1 MVKVGF
7 NPFQVKEFVRCSR
20 NGLFFY
26 RSKVILCQ
34 ALHPLGFRAFFYGV
48 SAVNKTEQELV
59 ELGKKVAHNYRL
71 IVGVAAFFYGCFV
84 FYQNQQSNSL
94 EISNL
99 KERTSKL
106 EDRVTANEKN
116 FNMTSVKLDT
126 TLSRISTDLQ
136 YIKEKLIGKALER

>member
-1 MVKVGF
+1 M
-7 NPFQVKEFVRCSR
+7 
-20 NGLFFY
+20 
-26 RSKVILCQ
+26 
-34 ALHPLGFRAFFYGV
+34 
-48 SAVNKTEQELV
+48 NKTEQELV
-59 ELGKKVAHNYRL
+59 KLGKKVAHNYRL
-71 IVGVAAFFYGCFV
+71 IVSLAAFFYGCFV

-136 YIKEKLIGKALER
+136 YIKEKLIGKALEK

>member
-1 MVKVGF
+1 M
-7 NPFQVKEFVRCSR
+7 NR
-20 NGLFFY
+20 
-26 RSKVILCQ
+26 
-34 ALHPLGFRAFFYGV
+34 
-48 SAVNKTEQELV
+48 TEQDLI

-71 IVGVAAFFYGCFV
+71 IVSLAAFFYGCFV

-99 KERTSKL
+99 KERTLNL
-106 EDRVTANEKN
+106 ETRVTANEKN

-136 YIKEKLIGKALER
+136 YIKEKLIGKALDK

>member
-1 MVKVGF
+1 MVR
-7 NPFQVKEFVRCSR
+7 EIVRCSR
-20 NGLFFY
+20 NGLFLLYNKQLLQSSSAPFGE
-26 RSKVILCQ
+26 Q
-34 ALHPLGFRAFFYGV
+34 GFFYGV
-48 SAVNKTEQELV
+48 QAVNRTEQDLI

-71 IVGVAAFFYGCFV
+71 IVSLAAFFYGCFV

-126 TLSRISTDLQ
+126 TLNRISTDLQ
-136 YIKEKLIGKALER
+136 YIKEKLIGKALDK

>member
-1 MVKVGF
+1 M
-7 NPFQVKEFVRCSR
+7 
-20 NGLFFY
+20 
-26 RSKVILCQ
+26 
-34 ALHPLGFRAFFYGV
+34 
-48 SAVNKTEQELV
+48 NKTEQDLI

-71 IVGVAAFFYGCFV
+71 IVGVAGFV

-136 YIKEKLIGKALER
+136 YIKEKLIGKALEK

>member
-1 MVKVGF
+1 M
-7 NPFQVKEFVRCSR
+7 
-20 NGLFFY
+20 
-26 RSKVILCQ
+26 
-34 ALHPLGFRAFFYGV
+34 
-48 SAVNKTEQELV
+48 NKTEQELI

-106 EDRVTANEKN
+106 EDRVTYKSWIISACEKERTSKLEDRVTANEKN

-136 YIKEKLIGKALER
+136 YIKEKLIGKALEK

>member
-1 MVKVGF
+1 MEGSLTA
-7 NPFQVKEFVRCSR
+7 PF
-20 NGLFFY
+20 LFL
-26 RSKVILCQ
+26 RRK
-34 ALHPLGFRAFFYGV
+34 PL
-48 SAVNKTEQELV
+48 NKTEQELV

-94 EISNL
+94 EINNL

-126 TLSRISTDLQ
+126 TLSRISTDLK

>member
-1 MVKVGF
+1 M
-7 NPFQVKEFVRCSR
+7 
-20 NGLFFY
+20 
-26 RSKVILCQ
+26 
-34 ALHPLGFRAFFYGV
+34 
-48 SAVNKTEQELV
+48 NKTEQDLI

-106 EDRVTANEKN
+106 EDRVNANEKIQHDVGQ
-116 FNMTSVKLDT
+116 TGYD
-126 TLSRISTDLQ
+126 
-136 YIKEKLIGKALER
+136 IKPDIDRFAIYQGKAYRKGA

>member
-1 MVKVGF
+1 M
-7 NPFQVKEFVRCSR
+7 
-20 NGLFFY
+20 
-26 RSKVILCQ
+26 
-34 ALHPLGFRAFFYGV
+34 
-48 SAVNKTEQELV
+48 NKTEQDLI

-106 EDRVTANEKN
+106 EERIKTKEKN

-136 YIKEKLIGKALER
+136 YIKEKLIGKALEK

>member
-1 MVKVGF
+1 MCPWNTFKGVGKIKKRVNF
-7 NPFQVKEFVRCSR
+7 KHFQGEKS
-20 NGLFFY
+20 
-26 RSKVILCQ
+26 
-34 ALHPLGFRAFFYGV
+34 
-48 SAVNKTEQELV
+48 VNKTEQDLI

-94 EISNL
+94 EINNL

-136 YIKEKLIGKALER
+136 YIKEKLIGKALEK

>member
-1 MVKVGF
+1 M
-7 NPFQVKEFVRCSR
+7 
-20 NGLFFY
+20 
-26 RSKVILCQ
+26 
-34 ALHPLGFRAFFYGV
+34 
-48 SAVNKTEQELV
+48 NKTEQDLI

-71 IVGVAAFFYGCFV
+71 IIGVTAFFYGCFV

-106 EDRVTANEKN
+106 EDRVTVNEKN

-136 YIKEKLIGKALER
+136 YIKEKLIGKALEK

>member
-1 MVKVGF
+1 M
-7 NPFQVKEFVRCSR
+7 NR
-20 NGLFFY
+20 
-26 RSKVILCQ
+26 
-34 ALHPLGFRAFFYGV
+34 
-48 SAVNKTEQELV
+48 TEQDLI

-71 IVGVAAFFYGCFV
+71 IVSLAAFFFFFFV

>member
-1 MVKVGF
+1 M
-7 NPFQVKEFVRCSR
+7 
-20 NGLFFY
+20 
-26 RSKVILCQ
+26 
-34 ALHPLGFRAFFYGV
+34 
-48 SAVNKTEQELV
+48 NKTEQELV

-94 EISNL
+94 EISHL

-106 EDRVTANEKN
+106 EDRVTSNEKN

-136 YIKEKLIGKALER
+136 YIKEKLIGKALEK